1 MFEHKGNVLRVRNYL
16 YRDRETRS
24 IGTSNSVS
32 PVSFL
37 PLMHHSGASLGMI
50 IDDQNPDFNPNV
62 PTLKQVRE
70 RLGMTQEEFADALG
84 LSRNT
89 INRYERGIHQRIA
102 LSVGQ
107 IKRLVE
113 LMKQA
118 GLSIEDLPDDI
129 D

>member
-1 MFEHKGNVLRVRNYL
+1 MLEHEGNALRVRNYL

-37 PLMHHSGASLGMI
+37 LPMHHCGASLGMI